1 MRAIEFITEDTKE
14 VKTGIKMQKQFDA
27 SLPGTHRVAGTA
39 DRHYDLGRI
48 MQIVAASDGK
58 HFPVMPEESWAGR
71 NNTAH
76 PYTKVEAD
84 MLKHAYQLYGTDY
97 DDVLKPNTENKS
109 RELKDINLTSPV
121 KPFKGYKK
129 R

>member
-1 MRAIEFITEDTKE
+1 
-14 VKTGIKMQKQFDA
+14 
-27 SLPGTHRVAGTA
+27 
-39 DRHYDLGRI
+39 
-48 MQIVAASDGK
+48 
-58 HFPVMPEESWAGR
+58 
-71 NNTAH
+71 
-76 PYTKVEAD
+76 